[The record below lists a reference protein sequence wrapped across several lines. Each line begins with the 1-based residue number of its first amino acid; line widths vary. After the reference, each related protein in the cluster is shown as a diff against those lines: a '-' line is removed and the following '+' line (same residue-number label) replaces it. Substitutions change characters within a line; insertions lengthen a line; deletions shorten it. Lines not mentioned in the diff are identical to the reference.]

1 VLYNVKSIMMFD
13 THVIAKLV
21 HNIRMKKTLIK
32 TQSGKRELLK
42 EAWLPLK

>member
-21 HNIRMKKTLIK
+21 YNIRMKKTTTNTDTVREMGTIK
-32 TQSGKRELLK
+32 
-42 EAWLPLK
+42 AWLPLK